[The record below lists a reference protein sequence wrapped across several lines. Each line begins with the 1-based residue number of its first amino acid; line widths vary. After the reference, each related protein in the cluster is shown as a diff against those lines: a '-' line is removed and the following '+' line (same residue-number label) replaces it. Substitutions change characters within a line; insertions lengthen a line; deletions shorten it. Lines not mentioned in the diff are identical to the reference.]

1 MAPGDDDASQR
12 LKDLSSRVRAARS
25 AAGLEPAPQ
34 TQRRGSAGA
43 MGLGFRVAVEMVVC
57 TAVGGGLGYG
67 VDAWLGIAPWGMV
80 VGLGFGFAAGVT
92 TIYRVVKGYDEA
104 VGLGRAS
111 RADDD
116 QPPADRG

>member
-25 AAGLEPAPQ
+25 ESGMDPDPRPA
-34 TQRRGSAGA
+34 RRSATGA
-43 MGLGFRVAVEMVVC
+43 MGLGFRIAVELVVC

-67 VDAWLGIAPWGMV
+67 ADSWLGIAPWGMT
-80 VGLGFGFAAGVT
+80 VGIGLGFAAGVT
-92 TIYRVVKGYDEA
+92 TIIRVVKGYDEA

-111 RADDD
+111 RAHDDE
-116 QPPADRG
+116 PPAAG

>member
-25 AAGLEPAPQ
+25 EAGLDPRPRPERSGA
-34 TQRRGSAGA
+34 TGA
-43 MGLGFRVAVEMVVC
+43 MGLGFRIAIELVVC

-67 VDAWLGIAPWGMV
+67 ADIGLDIAPWGMV
-80 VGLGFGFAAGVT
+80 VGIGFGFAAGVT
-92 TIYRVVKGYDEA
+92 TIIRVVKGYDEA

-111 RADDD
+111 RAQDDE
-116 QPPADRG
+116 PPAD

>member
-25 AAGLEPAPQ
+25 EAGLDPAPRPQ
-34 TQRRGSAGA
+34 RGSAAGP
-43 MGLGFRVAVEMVVC
+43 MGLGFRIAVEMVVS
-57 TAVGGGLGYG
+57 TAVGCGLGYG
-67 VDAWLGIAPWGMV
+67 ADVWLDSAPWGMV
-80 VGLGFGFAAGVT
+80 VGLGFGFAAGIM

-111 RADDD
+111 RAHDDE
-116 QPPADRG
+116 PPAAD